1 MSGQRPS
8 PTGAVAAHPVHWL
21 VCFAVKEEAEGFSA
35 MAAPHVSCAIEITGM
50 GFRNAA
56 NAIQAAL
63 EHWRPQSVITA
74 GFAGGLNPALPR
86 GTVVYDPDDELRIE
100 AKLKALEAKPA
111 AFHCAPRIAVTI
123 AEKAALRRQT
133 GADVVEMESAII
145 RAACRHA
152 GVPCGT
158 IRVISDA
165 AYDELPLDF
174 NTLMTT
180 SDRIDWWKFARTIA
194 LKPTVIPRL
203 MEFQRHTRAAA
214 RNLGRVLAEV
224 VKQRPLRQG
233 VP

>member
-1 MSGQRPS
+1 MSGQRPP
-8 PTGAVAAHPVHWL
+8 PTGAEAARPVDWL
-21 VCFAVKEEAEGFSA
+21 VCFAVKEEAEGLSA
-35 MAAPHVSCAIEITGM
+35 MADPHVSCAIEITGM
-50 GFRNAA
+50 GFRNAS

-63 EHWRPQSVITA
+63 EYWRPLSVITA

-100 AKLKALEAKPA
+100 AKLKELAARPA
-111 AFHCAPRIAVTI
+111 VFHCAPRIAVTA
-123 AEKAALRRQT
+123 AEKSEMRRQT

-145 RAACRHA
+145 RAACHKA

-165 AYDELPLDF
+165 AQDDLPLDF
-174 NTLMTT
+174 NALMTPT
-180 SDRIDWWKFARTIA
+180 DRIDWWKFART
-194 LKPTVIPRL
+194 LVMKPTVVPRL
-203 MEFQRHTRAAA
+203 MVLQRHTRAAA

>member
-1 MSGQRPS
+1 MSGQRP
-8 PTGAVAAHPVHWL
+8 PATGAEAARPVDWL
-21 VCFAVKEEAEGFSA
+21 VCFAVKEEAEGLSVMTSPRA
-35 MAAPHVSCAIEITGM
+35 SRVIEFTGM
-50 GFRNAA
+50 GLRNAS

-86 GTVVYDPDDELRIE
+86 GTVVYDPDDELRIA
-100 AKLKALEAKPA
+100 AKLKELEAQPA
-111 AFHCAPRIAVTI
+111 VFHCAPRIAVTA
-123 AEKAALRRQT
+123 AEKSELRRQT

-165 AYDELPLDF
+165 AQDDLPLDF
-174 NTLMTT
+174 NALMTT
-180 SDRIDWWKFARTIA
+180 TDRIDWWKFARTLVFRPA
-194 LKPTVIPRL
+194 AIPRL

-214 RNLGRVLAEV
+214 QNLGRVLAEV
-224 VKQRPLRQG
+224 IKQRPLRQG

>member
-1 MSGQRPS
+1 MSGHRPV
-8 PTGAVAAHPVHWL
+8 TTAAEAARPVDWL

-35 MAAPHVSCAIEITGM
+35 TADPHVSCAIEITGM
-50 GFRNAA
+50 GFRNAS
-56 NAIQAAL
+56 NAIHAAL
-63 EHWRPQSVITA
+63 EHWRPLSVITA
-74 GFAGGLNPALPR
+74 GFAGGLNPALPC

-100 AKLKALEAKPA
+100 AKLQGLAARPA
-111 AFHCAPRIAVTI
+111 VFHCAPRIAVTV
-123 AEKAALRRQT
+123 AEKAELRQQT

-145 RAACRHA
+145 RAACRNA

-165 AYDELPLDF
+165 AHDELPLDF
-174 NTLMTT
+174 NALMTT
-180 SDRIDWWKFARTIA
+180 TDRIDWWKFARTIA